1 VRPVVSGVVRAVL
14 VFNPKATATNARVR
28 DVLKRA
34 LESDLKLEVVETK
47 RRGHAIDAAR
57 NAADDGVD
65 LVVVLGGD
73 GTVNEVVNGIA
84 GTPAELAVVPG
95 GSTNV
100 FARALGL
107 SGNPVEATSEIL
119 DALRS
124 GRRRRVNLGRAN
136 GRYFTFCAGVGLDAE
151 VVRVVER
158 HRRNGRK
165 ATPGLYVR
173 SAVFHYFLGTER
185 KTPSITVERPGE
197 EPETGLFNVI
207 VANGAPWTYFGERPI
222 NPCPDA
228 DFDGGLDVMAMR
240 KLKSVSSLA
249 VVRQMFDAKPRLKSR
264 ATFQVH
270 DAAEFTVS
278 SDRPLAYQ
286 LDGDYL
292 GEIEEVT
299 FVSVPEALSVVV

>member
-1 VRPVVSGVVRAVL
+1 VRAVL

-28 DVLKRA
+28 DVIKRA
-34 LESDLKLEVVETK
+34 LESDLKLDVVETK

-57 NAADDGVD
+57 QAAHDGVE

-73 GTVNEVVNGIA
+73 GTVNEVVNGIV

-107 SGNPVEATSEIL
+107 PGNPVEATSEIL
-119 DALRS
+119 DALRT
-124 GRRRRVNLGRAN
+124 GRRRRVNLGTAN

-173 SAVFHYFLGTER
+173 TAVAHYFMGTER
-185 KTPSITVERPGE
+185 KTPSITLERPGL
-197 EPETGLFNVI
+197 EPQPGLFNVI
-207 VANGAPWTYFGERPI
+207 IANGAPWTYFGEHPVD
-222 NPCPDA
+222 PCPDA
-228 DFDGGLDVMAMR
+228 KFDEGLDILAMR
-240 KLKSVSSLA
+240 KLKTVSTLA
-249 VVRQMFDAKPRLKSR
+249 VVRQMFDSKPRLKSR
-264 ATFQVH
+264 AAFQVH
-270 DAAEFTVS
+270 DADEFTVT

-292 GEIEEVT
+292 GEVEQVRFTSERD
-299 FVSVPEALSVVV
+299 ALSVVV

>member
-1 VRPVVSGVVRAVL
+1 MRAVL

-34 LESDLKLEVVETK
+34 LESDLKLDVVETK

-57 NAADDGVD
+57 QAAADDVE

-84 GTPAELAVVPG
+84 GSPTELAVVPG

-107 SGNPVEATSEIL
+107 SASPVEATSEIL
-119 DALRS
+119 DALRT
-124 GRRRRVNLGRAN
+124 GRRRRVGLGVAN

-158 HRRNGRK
+158 HRRKGRR
-165 ATPGLYVR
+165 ATPALYVR
-173 SAVFHYFLGTER
+173 SAVSHYYTGTER
-185 KTPSITVERPGE
+185 KLPSVTIEQPGA

-207 VANGAPWTYFGERPI
+207 VANGSPWTYFGTRAV
-222 NPCPDA
+222 NPCPQA
-228 DFDGGLDVMAMR
+228 DFDAGLDVLAMR
-240 KLKSVSSLA
+240 KLRTVSTLR
-249 VVRQMFDAKPRLKSR
+249 VVRQMFLNRPDLRSR
-264 ATFQVH
+264 AAVQLH
-270 DAAEFTVS
+270 DVAEFTVRS
-278 SDRPLAYQ
+278 ERPLAYQ

-292 GEIEEVT
+292 GEVEELA
-299 FVSVPEALSVVV
+299 FRSVPDALSVVV

>member
-1 VRPVVSGVVRAVL
+1 VRAVL

-34 LESDLKLEVVETK
+34 LESDLKLEVVETR
-47 RRGHAIDAAR
+47 RRGHAIDVARTAA
-57 NAADDGVD
+57 ADGVD
-65 LVVVLGGD
+65 LVVALGGD
-73 GTVNEVVNGIA
+73 GTVNEVVNGIV
-84 GTPAELAVVPG
+84 GSPTELAVVPG

-107 SGNPVEATSEIL
+107 SGNPIEATSEIL

-124 GRRRRVNLGRAN
+124 GRRRKVNLGTAE

-165 ATPGLYVR
+165 ATPALYVR
-173 SAVFHYFLGTER
+173 SAVAHFYTGTER
-185 KTPSITVERPGE
+185 KVPSITIERPGE

-207 VANGAPWTYFGERPI
+207 IANGAPWTYFGEHPVD
-222 NPCPDA
+222 PCPLA
-228 DFDGGLDVMAMR
+228 KFDGGLDVLAMR
-240 KLKSVSSLA
+240 RLKTVGTLR
-249 VVRQMFDAKPRLKSR
+249 VVRQMFDDKPRVRSR
-264 ATFQVH
+264 AAFQVH
-270 DAAEFTVS
+270 DAEEFTVS

-292 GEIEEVT
+292 GEVEKVT
-299 FVSVPEALSVVV
+299 FRSVPDALSVVV

>member
-1 VRPVVSGVVRAVL
+1 MRAVL
-14 VFNPKATATNARVR
+14 VVNPKATATNARVR
-28 DVLKRA
+28 EVLELA
-34 LESDLKLEVVETK
+34 LESALKLEIEETR
-47 RRGHAIDAAR
+47 RRGHAIEIARQAAR
-57 NAADDGVD
+57 DEVD
-65 LVVVLGGD
+65 LVVALGGD

-84 GTPAELAVVPG
+84 GTPTELAVVPG

-119 DALRS
+119 DALRT
-124 GRRRRVNLGRAN
+124 GRRRRVNLGVAN

-185 KTPSITVERPGE
+185 KTPSITIERPGA

-207 VANGAPWTYFGERPI
+207 IANGAPWTYFGEHPVD
-222 NPCPDA
+222 PCPHA
-228 DFDGGLDVMAMR
+228 KFDGGLDVLAMR
-240 KLKSVSSLA
+240 KLKTVSTLH
-249 VVRQMFDAKPRLKSR
+249 VVRQMFDAKPRLASR
-264 ATFQVH
+264 AALQIH
-270 DAAEFTVS
+270 DADEFTVR

-292 GEIEEVT
+292 GEVEDVT
-299 FVSVPEALSVVV
+299 FRSLPGALSVVV

>member
-1 VRPVVSGVVRAVL
+1 VRAVL

-34 LESDLKLEVVETK
+34 LESDLKLDVVETK
-47 RRGHAIDAAR
+47 RRGHAIEAAR
-57 NAADDGVD
+57 TAADDGVE

-73 GTVNEVVNGIA
+73 GTVNEVVNGIV
-84 GTPAELAVVPG
+84 GTETELAVVPG

-119 DALRS
+119 DALRT
-124 GRRRRVNLGRAN
+124 GRRRTVNLGVAN
-136 GRYFTFCAGVGLDAE
+136 DRYFTFCAGVGLDAE

-185 KTPSITVERPGE
+185 KVPSIVIDRPGHDPE
-197 EPETGLFNVI
+197 EGLFNVI
-207 VANGAPWTYFGERPI
+207 VANGTPWTYFGEHPVD
-222 NPCPDA
+222 PCPLA
-228 DFDGGLDVMAMR
+228 DFDGGLDVLAMR
-240 KLKSVSSLA
+240 KLRTFSTLR
-249 VVRQMFDAKPRLKSR
+249 VVRQMFDSKPRMKSR
-264 ATFQVH
+264 AAFQVH
-270 DAAEFTVS
+270 DAGEFTVT

-292 GEIEEVT
+292 GEIEQVT
-299 FVSVPEALSVVV
+299 FRSVPNALDVVV

>member
-1 VRPVVSGVVRAVL
+1 MRAVL

-34 LESDLKLEVVETK
+34 LESDLKLDVVETK

-57 NAADDGVD
+57 QAAADGVE

-84 GTPAELAVVPG
+84 GSPTELAVVPG

-107 SGNPVEATSEIL
+107 SASPVDATSEIL

-124 GRRRRVNLGRAN
+124 GSRRRVNLGVVN
-136 GRYFTFCAGVGLDAE
+136 GRYFTFCAGVGIDAE

-165 ATPGLYVR
+165 ATPALYVR
-173 SAVFHYFLGTER
+173 SAVSHYYLGTER
-185 KTPSITVERPGE
+185 QQPSITIERPGA
-197 EPETGLFNVI
+197 EPEEGLFNVI
-207 VANGAPWTYFGERPI
+207 VANGSPWTYFGTRAV
-222 NPCPDA
+222 NPCPEA
-228 DFDGGLDVMAMR
+228 DFDGGLDVLAMR
-240 KLKSVSSLA
+240 KLKTVSTLR
-249 VVRQMFDAKPRLKSR
+249 VVRQMFATQNHLKSR
-264 ATFQVH
+264 AAFQLH
-270 DAAEFTVS
+270 DVDEFTIR

-292 GEIEEVT
+292 GEIEELA
-299 FVSVPEALSVVV
+299 FRSLPDALSVVV